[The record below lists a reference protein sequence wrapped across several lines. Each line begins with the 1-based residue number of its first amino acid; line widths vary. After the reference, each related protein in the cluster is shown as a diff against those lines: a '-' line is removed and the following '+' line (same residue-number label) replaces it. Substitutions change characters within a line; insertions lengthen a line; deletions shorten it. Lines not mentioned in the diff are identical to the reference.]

1 MSETTPNSE
10 PTPNSEAMPN
20 SETTPGRGRGL
31 VIAGAIL
38 TVLSLLILIAV
49 AVNWFV
55 LALDPNTRGIAYFP
69 GFLALLVLAAPT
81 WYIGVPLLATGRSQ
95 QRGPVKRS
103 VLAWVIAL
111 IYLPVL
117 VIAGSLGLLFLLAFV
132 PSVAATAWL
141 VWGKPAA

>member
-10 PTPNSEAMPN
+10 TTQI
-20 SETTPGRGRGL
+20 SETTSRRGRGL
-31 VIAGAIL
+31 VIAGGIL
-38 TVLSLLILIAV
+38 TVLSLIVSIAV
-49 AVNWFV
+49 AVNWFF
-55 LALDPNTRGIAYFP
+55 LFLDPNTRGIAYFA

-103 VLAWVIAL
+103 VLAWIIAMAF
-111 IYLPVL
+111 LPAVF
-117 VIAGSLGLLFLLAFV
+117 IAGALGALLLLAFV

-141 VWGKPAA
+141 VWGKPTA